1 MATKITSGSIFS
13 AGAVVTGVDADAPP
27 AVPSPEPAP
36 VELLGDV
43 TVSDIFSGQ
52 SISSAHSSGGI
63 EVYRGS
69 TTEGVVIELDVQ
81 SGYTYELKYFGGV
94 GPHSDPNK
102 VQHNQMWVATVP
114 SGRSLPT
121 NIMDKSDYNILK
133 REDGSFGT
141 VFIDTS
147 LQPFSDPNNVDENGL
162 LAVWSTTGTFTV
174 PENISKVHLIFFD
187 GNPDNTG
194 HYVKTI
200 SVKATS

>member
-1 MATKITSGSIFS
+1 LRIVKGTAVYTENFTVPSAPL
-13 AGAVVTGVDADAPP
+13 AGA
-27 AVPSPEPAP
+27 SPEPAP

-69 TTEGVVIELDVQ
+69 TSEGMVIELDVQ
-81 SGYTYELKYFGGV
+81 SGQTYELQYFGGV
-94 GPHSDPNK
+94 GPHPVPNK
-102 VQHNQMWVATVP
+102 SQNNQMWVATVP
-114 SGRSLPT
+114 SGRSIPT
-121 NIMDKSDYNILK
+121 NIMDKSNYNILK
-133 REDGSFGT
+133 RENGSFGT

-147 LQPFSDPNNVDENGL
+147 LQPFSDPNNVENGL

-174 PENISKVHLIFFD
+174 PEDISKVHLIFFD
-187 GNPDNTG
+187 GNTDNTG